1 VPFPGLA
8 LENSKLYFFEVQPP
22 HLFLEDFAKAGT
34 GDFAAA
40 LTRLEGESGQ
50 AVSLHSHHFW
60 ESFLILEGSG
70 IHRVGGQECLLEA
83 GQLWLIRP
91 SDTHSVHPHP
101 TCGLRFINVAFRTR
115 LWLEFLDLLNR
126 GEQGVNWQA
135 SPTPTLVKLSG
146 RDFNGAESLYQEA
159 IQNALSSA
167 SRVFLARFW
176 VTLIP
181 WLTHTP
187 EQGSGALPG
196 WLEEMLEALNNPEGL
211 RLGLPAQVLRSRLSA
226 AHVSRS
232 FKTFVGQT
240 PTEYINTR
248 RLHQASV
255 LLSNTDTE
263 IVNIA
268 LDCGFEN
275 LSYFYRRFQQFF
287 GCTPRNYRLKARRS
301 IAP

>member
-1 VPFPGLA
+1 M
-8 LENSKLYFFEVQPP
+8 YFFEVLPP
-22 HLFLEDFAKAGT
+22 RLTLEGFAKVGT

-40 LTRLEGESGQ
+40 LTLLEGESGH
-50 AVSLHSHHFW
+50 AVSLHSHDFW

-70 IHRVGGQECLLEA
+70 IHQVGGQGYPLEV

-115 LWLEFLDLLNR
+115 LWLEFLHLLDR
-126 GEQGVNWQA
+126 GEQVQTWQA
-135 SPTPTLVKLSG
+135 APTPTSVKLSG
-146 RDFNGAESLYQEA
+146 RDFNQAETLYQEA
-159 IQNALSSA
+159 IQNALSTA

-181 WLTHTP
+181 WLTHTL
-187 EQGSGALPG
+187 EQGSSALPG
-196 WLEEMLEALNNPEGL
+196 WLEEMLESLSHPEGL

-226 AHVSRS
+226 AHVSRT
-232 FKTFVGQT
+232 FKIFVGQT

-248 RLHQASV
+248 RLQQASV

-275 LSYFYRRFQQFF
+275 LSYFYRRFRQFF
-287 GCTPRNYRLKARRS
+287 GCTPRIYRLKARRS